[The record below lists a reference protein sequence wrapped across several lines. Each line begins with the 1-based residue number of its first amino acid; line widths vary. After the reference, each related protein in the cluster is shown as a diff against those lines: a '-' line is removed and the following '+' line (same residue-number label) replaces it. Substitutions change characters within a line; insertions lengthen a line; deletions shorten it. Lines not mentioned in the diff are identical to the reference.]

1 MHVII
6 ATFIEK
12 TSYDIVICVH
22 GLVVTQ
28 SSANGCKQSNYIKNA
43 FFSGSQRLWRII
55 AIHCRKKLNYITLY
69 WCQLCNYFF
78 FSEIACLP
86 SYQHNE
92 PKKAF
97 YCIYIHV
104 VKRIDSKF
112 NWINKFQELDSY
124 LTEFHKIIQVW
135 YDSQKTKKT
144 PQEMFVH

>member
-1 MHVII
+1 M
-6 ATFIEK
+6 K
-12 TSYDIVICVH
+12 DYSYS
-22 GLVVTQ
+22 LQ
-28 SSANGCKQSNYIKNA
+28 
-43 FFSGSQRLWRII
+43 
-55 AIHCRKKLNYITLY
+55 KKIYITLY

-104 VKRIDSKF
+104 VKRIDHDSKF

-124 LTEFHKIIQVW
+124 LTKFHKIIQVW
-135 YDSQKTKKT
+135 YDSQKTKKNT
-144 PQEMFVH
+144 PRNVCALTWTTHIILANFILLGFRNCIHIKTLAPSVKGRGNMQII